1 MDMVDSRKICLAVDL
16 YQCPVC
22 DCLPVRYN
30 AKGKSKPICIR
41 CNRELIRV
49 SKLKKG
55 YLWAIGLASAG
66 MALITIPD
74 LINHFTL
81 DLEQERIVK
90 SIQGSLPSVA
100 SQSRNTMNV
109 NTEDLLSELQEADLQ
124 WRPEEQVLADGTTR
138 YLYKRREGEPD
149 LSVAELERLLQ
160 SPPTFEQERKEIGE
174 LLQALKL
181 AGAKVVLAPT
191 LKEGAAAEWD
201 HQATTLRIQ
210 PTIIQKGSVDFL
222 RVLSHEAIHVAQS
235 CKAGSLSSRPEAL
248 GIDVNKQPD
257 ILAKLNDPVYAK
269 ASQWEQLLEKEA
281 YAAQNYSSIARY
293 HLERLCKVAY

>member
-1 MDMVDSRKICLAVDL
+1 MVDL

-30 AKGKSKPICIR
+30 AKGKPTPICIR
-41 CNRELIRV
+41 CNRKLIRV
-49 SKLKKG
+49 SKVKKG

-66 MALITIPD
+66 IALITIQD
-74 LINHFTL
+74 LINLYTH
-81 DLEQERIVK
+81 DVQQSRIVK
-90 SIQGSLPSVA
+90 VIQGRLPPVV
-100 SQSRNTMNV
+100 SQSRIAVSV
-109 NTEDLLSELQEADLQ
+109 NSQDLLSQLEEADLQ

-149 LSVAELERLLQ
+149 LSIAELERLLH
-160 SPPTFEQERKEIGE
+160 SPPTFEQERKDIAE
-174 LLQALKL
+174 LLQSLQR

-210 PTIIQKGSVDFL
+210 PRIIQKGSVDFL

-235 CKAGSLSSRPEAL
+235 CKSGSLRSKPEAL
-248 GIDVNKQPD
+248 GIDVSKQPD
-257 ILAKLNDPVYAK
+257 ILTKLDDPVYSQ
-269 ASQWEQLLEKEA
+269 ASQWERLLEKEA
-281 YAAQNYSSIARY
+281 YAAQNYPSIARY
-293 HLERLCKVAY
+293 HLERQCKLA

>member
-1 MDMVDSRKICLAVDL
+1 MGL

-30 AKGKSKPICIR
+30 EKGKSKPICIR
-41 CNRELIRV
+41 CNRQLARISEV
-49 SKLKKG
+49 KKG

-66 MALITIPD
+66 MTLITIPD

-81 DLEQERIVK
+81 DIQQARIVK
-90 SIQGSLPSVA
+90 SIQGSLPPVA
-100 SQSRNTMNV
+100 SQSRTTVNV
-109 NTEDLLSELQEADLQ
+109 NTEDLLSQLQEADLQ

-138 YLYKRREGEPD
+138 YLYKRRQGEPD

-160 SPPTFEQERKEIGE
+160 SPPTFEQERKEIAE

-210 PTIIQKGSVDFL
+210 PRIIQKGSVDFL
-222 RVLSHEAIHVAQS
+222 RVLSHEVIHVAQS
-235 CKAGSLSSRPEAL
+235 CKAGSLSSKPEAL
-248 GIDVNKQPD
+248 GIEVNKQPD
-257 ILAKLNDPVYAK
+257 ILSKLNDPVYSK

-281 YAAQNYSSIARY
+281 FAAQNYSSIARY
-293 HLERLCKVAY
+293 HLERQCKAAY